1 MSNSAPKVTMSM
13 PVRNGQRFIRS
24 AIDSM
29 LAQTFGDFELIICDN
44 ASTDATEQIVR
55 DISARDPRVRYHRN
69 PKDIGPANN
78 HNVGLAQAR
87 GQYFRWHAHDDM
99 IRPEYLATV
108 VKILDEQPEV
118 ANAHTRTV
126 VVDEQGEPLMDYDF
140 RVATDSPSAVK
151 RFGSLV
157 LIDHHKHR
165 ACEIFGLMRTAM
177 VQKWGG
183 EGTYARGDSVLL
195 ARIALQGRYVEDPRR
210 LFLYR
215 SHGTQSVQ
223 TLPGSIKEGNHPLAR
238 YLGTGPLPPPEWWD
252 SSLKGKIAFPEWR
265 LFREYW
271 VSISKVPLTA
281 AQRFGCYRVMMTWLL
296 FNPHKL
302 ARDLIFA
309 LEKVLTRNR
318 SRGGGGGGVN
328 QVDSSH
334 AVSSAGGAALTV
346 PSDGD

>member
-1 MSNSAPKVTMSM
+1 MSM
-13 PVRNGQRFIRS
+13 PVRNGQKFIHS

-29 LAQTFGDFELIICDN
+29 LAQTFGDFELIVCDN
-44 ASTDATEQIVR
+44 ASTDSTEEIVR
-55 DISARDPRVRYHRN
+55 DIAAKDARVRYHRN
-69 PKDIGPANN
+69 PQDIGPANN
-78 HNVGLAQAR
+78 HNVGLTLAR

-108 VKILDEQPEV
+108 VKILDEQSDV
-118 ANAHTRTV
+118 ANAHARTV
-126 VVDEQGEPLMDYDF
+126 VVDENGDPLLDYDF
-140 RVATDSPSAVK
+140 RVATDSLSAVK
-151 RFGSLV
+151 RFGALV

-177 VQKWGG
+177 VQKCGG

-195 ARIALQGRYVEDPRR
+195 ARIALQGRFVEDPRR

-223 TLPGSIKEGNHPLAR
+223 MLPNAIKEGHRRLTR

-252 SSLKGKIAFPEWR
+252 SSLKNKISFPEWR

-271 VSISKVPLTA
+271 VSISKIPLTP
-281 AQRFGCYRVMMTWLL
+281 AQRLGCYRVMVTWLL

-302 ARDLIFA
+302 GRDVIFA
-309 LEKVLTRNR
+309 LEKVLTRRR
-318 SRGGGGGGVN
+318 SGGGSGGGGVDRVGN
-328 QVDSSH
+328 SP
-334 AVSSAGGAALTV
+334 AVSSSGGAALTV
-346 PSDGD
+346 PHDTD